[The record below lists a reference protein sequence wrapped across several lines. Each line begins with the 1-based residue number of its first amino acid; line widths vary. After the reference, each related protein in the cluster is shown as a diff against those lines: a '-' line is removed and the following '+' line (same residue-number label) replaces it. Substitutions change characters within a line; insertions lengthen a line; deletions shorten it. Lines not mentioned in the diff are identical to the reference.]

1 MGESIIPSDWT
12 GEYCCYS
19 IQWPNSP
26 QWLAVL
32 RGVLVSA
39 SRGRHW
45 AENTGNIIEA
55 QGVIKFTLD
64 HNLLLEECIVSCND
78 SGLSEIAA
86 ALRILANAQCCGSG
100 PLGGVGSGGATGE
113 MPPLLD
119 IEQGDPLT
127 DPPPDGYEDWED
139 FFNQKCGVANNI
151 LGQFE
156 NSLEAISIISLG
168 TLGLDALAFT
178 LSIVITL
185 TVPPATIIAIA
196 AFLIGAYGAMI
207 VSTLLSII
215 SANKEDLVCELYNG
229 TSPQSSLD
237 NFHTLLGA
245 LIDSDVSDPVQNAAA
260 KQVAHYFINNS
271 VVNPLY
277 EKDLTKVWGTQDC
290 SACGEELCGQCM
302 DRISGAGAVVSQYD
316 VGGTWN
322 EVNSESYSGYYVL
335 AYKVNTGLVNAQFRN
350 IVGFTSGGA
359 YSFVLS
365 NNTYGDVLTTP
376 DFATFASACE
386 TFIGSDADAE
396 VRNWAIES
404 TTPFTVEM
412 LTSVG

>member
-1 MGESIIPSDWT
+1 MGDAVIPSDWE

-45 AENTGNIIEA
+45 RETTGSIIEA
-55 QGVIKFTLD
+55 QEVIKFTLD
-64 HNLLLEECIVSCND
+64 HNLLLERCIVSCSD
-78 SGLSEIAA
+78 GGLSEIAA
-86 ALRILANAQCCGSG
+86 ALRILANAQCCGDGPISG
-100 PLGGVGSGGATGE
+100 RGSGGASGE

-119 IEQGDPLT
+119 IVEGDPLV
-127 DPPPDGYEDWED
+127 DGPPEGFEDWED

-156 NSLEAISIISLG
+156 NSLEAISVISLG

-178 LSIVITL
+178 LSIAITL

-207 VSTLLSII
+207 ISTLLSII
-215 SANKEDLVCELYNG
+215 SENNEDLVCELFNG
-229 TSPQSSLD
+229 TSPETSLD
-237 NFHTLLGA
+237 NFHTALGV
-245 LIDSDVSDPVQNAAA
+245 LIDAVVSGPVQNVAC

-290 SACGEELCGQCM
+290 SSCNEELCGQCM
-302 DRISGAGAVVSQYD
+302 DRIDGDGTVMSQYD

-322 EVNSESYSGYYVL
+322 TVNSNAFSGYHVL
-335 AYKVNTGLVNAQFRN
+335 AYKVNTGLVKAEFQN

-365 NNTYGDVLTTP
+365 HDTYGDILTTP
-376 DFATFASACE
+376 SFATFQAACD
-386 TFIGSDADAE
+386 TFIGENTDAH
-396 VRNWAIES
+396 VTNWAIES
-404 TTPFTVEM
+404 VTAFTVEM
-412 LTSVG
+412 RTSVG